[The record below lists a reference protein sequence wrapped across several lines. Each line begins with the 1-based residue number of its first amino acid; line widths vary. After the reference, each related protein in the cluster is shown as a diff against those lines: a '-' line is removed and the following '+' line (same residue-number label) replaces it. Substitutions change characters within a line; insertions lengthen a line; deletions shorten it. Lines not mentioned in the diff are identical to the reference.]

1 MSSPAY
7 DDAASASM
15 HTSPRAP
22 LNYESEETRRLHDRV
37 VVAAEILRRDSRS
50 PALEIDLADP
60 SFDDD
65 AFAPVGRVQSRF
77 ETTASLRRARRFALS
92 PALIPPLPEDDDDS
106 AGLIAMAKL
115 GFAIGLAAGVA
126 YVLTSMAQLP
136 GGGALIARDASIAS
150 QSFSSAVFSQL
161 TQIGPAEAGVQQS
174 DVASVPATA
183 ILAAAQANIETA
195 AAPIAPATVTEP
207 APVELSPPPP
217 PAEVI
222 APHAAVQLTP
232 PAPASPP
239 PQPAAALARDE
250 VAALMKRGRALL
262 AAGDIPSARLIL
274 TRLADSGEADASLL
288 LAGTFDPSQ
297 LARLRV
303 LGALADINK
312 AREWYAKAAEQG
324 SSEAGR
330 RLQLLASR

>member
-7 DDAASASM
+7 DDATSASM
-15 HTSPRAP
+15 PTSPRAP
-22 LNYESEETRRLHDRV
+22 FNYESEETRRLHDRV

-60 SFDDD
+60 CFDDD
-65 AFAPVGRVQSRF
+65 AFAPVSRVQSRF

-195 AAPIAPATVTEP
+195 AAPIVPATVTEP
-207 APVELSPPPP
+207 APVELSAPPP

-232 PAPASPP
+232 PAPASP